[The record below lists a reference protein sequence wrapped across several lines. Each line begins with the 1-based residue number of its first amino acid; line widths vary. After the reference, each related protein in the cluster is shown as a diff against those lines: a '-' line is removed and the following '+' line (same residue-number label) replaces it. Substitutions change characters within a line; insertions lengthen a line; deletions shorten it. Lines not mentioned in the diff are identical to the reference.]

1 MSSLFF
7 KAFLTF
13 LVIKVQNPFNSN
25 PLTRNRSFPTVEFVK
40 PNAAKNLKVPTPEP
54 YDPSKLPQNNLTVPN
69 QLPDPTK
76 TSAGGLVQYDKTP
89 LSKDEWTKWRFI
101 DRKSEHGD
109 WGNAWGREEAAKEQY
124 QEKISREYAERSAIE
139 NAKLSAELEKD
150 DFRKQL
156 LADIDSGKLF
166 PNTKLEEVDESKN
179 STISQKQTI
188 NETKENNG

>member
-1 MSSLFF
+1 M
-7 KAFLTF
+7 
-13 LVIKVQNPFNSN
+13 QNPFNSN

-40 PNAAKNLKVPTPEP
+40 PNAAKDLKVPTPEP

-69 QLPDPTK
+69 QLPDPT
-76 TSAGGLVQYDKTP
+76 AGFGGTTEMEVEKGP
-89 LSKDEWTKWRFI
+89 LSKDEWTKWRFKKFNSP
-101 DRKSEHGD
+101 RGSWGD
-109 WGNAWGREEAAKEQY
+109 AWGREEVAKEQY